1 MLNGL
6 RQTYGLSRQEGL
18 AGLQAFPRMVSTS
31 SKYSSKE
38 SSGRNKPENFL
49 WVWAKRL
56 KLSSPEDIVQYDE
69 SYSKWRQV
77 PFSIGV
83 HLSLGSVFAFSV
95 FNSPLSTCMGVVAP
109 AAGDWSVGDILPVFG
124 CTLSFFG
131 LAAAMFGRSGFYE
144 RYGPRVCCLLGAVSY
159 ATGFSI
165 ASIAVNIHSLPL
177 LYLGYGVFGGIAM
190 GVAYVPA
197 VAVLLRWFP
206 NDKGFASGLA
216 VMGYG
221 AGGLVATPTCQ
232 MLLQKFSSIPT
243 YYGDKENA
251 VTVIKDGILYAAE
264 LNEKGDLV
272 ATSTQVV
279 YAGATELAT
288 FATDLSPG
296 FYIVNSGSTGIGETF
311 LCLGIGYGLIIATGA
326 LNFKFPSR
334 IVVDSEI
341 NYKNRNVLPSGQFR
355 ENHTEKNSS
364 VLPSEALKTP
374 QFWIIWLGV
383 GLNSSA
389 AYSIIASG
397 KTMMLETFG
406 SILPHIVTTSFA
418 GWYVAMISASN
429 LTGRLLFSSLSD
441 KIGRKLTFH
450 ILWGSC
456 VPLYLFIPM
465 SIHWLVDTNSTA
477 PLLMFCSSSLLI
489 ISCMGATA
497 ATFPAYIADLFGPKY
512 VAAIHGQVLS
522 VLIPAGFLGP
532 FVVSTL
538 REKALTAAVQ
548 DLASKIPSEVFEE
561 AFGKPQSELQ
571 ELMNAKV
578 VTINRLMD
586 LLPAGTVDPSI
597 FIYDET
603 MVVMSIFHVI
613 ASGVH
618 FFFMRPIHPKHFM
631 NAAGSKKIHL

>member
-18 AGLQAFPRMVSTS
+18 AGLQASPRMVSTS

-69 SYSKWRQV
+69 SYSKWRQGFADNDEAV
-77 PFSIGV
+77 LILYVACTQLHQQLGIGALV
-83 HLSLGSVFAFSV
+83 IFYLSSAARSHSLRMECNGKGS
-95 FNSPLSTCMGVVAP
+95 G
-109 AAGDWSVGDILPVFG
+109 
-124 CTLSFFG
+124 G

-296 FYIVNSGSTGIGETF
+296 FYIVNSGSTGSLRSKEQNNLYPTHHGIRLPTSWSTGIGETF

-465 SIHWLVDTNSTA
+465 SIHWLVDTVFILKFGINTTCVKF
-477 PLLMFCSSSLLI
+477 PN
-489 ISCMGATA
+489 CMGATA

-603 MVVMSIFHVI
+603 MTCH
-613 ASGVH
+613 
-618 FFFMRPIHPKHFM
+618 
-631 NAAGSKKIHL
+631 